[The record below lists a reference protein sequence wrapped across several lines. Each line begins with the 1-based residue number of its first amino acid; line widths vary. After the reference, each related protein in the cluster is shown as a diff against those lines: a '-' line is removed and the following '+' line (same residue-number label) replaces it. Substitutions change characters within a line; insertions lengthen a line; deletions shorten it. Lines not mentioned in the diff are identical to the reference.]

1 MVLDQVLYEARQREC
16 GKCGRGQDG
25 SAPGA
30 GGGGGRARRD
40 QKTHLNSLEVAVTG
54 GDPDV
59 LDLRGARGHPGSVKG
74 SRGGGG
80 GGMGQVLP
88 KEALPLSNGW
98 AASATAARCSAE
110 PAPGAPAQDELPT
123 TSLSLSSPPL
133 FLSHRS
139 RPAQLEALTLS
150 RLSVAP
156 SFTFSH
162 SALKQPPP
170 SATLPVS
177 SPARPLSPPWVRLRG
192 SCQHRRP
199 HRLTPPLPIRPQ
211 VFPRCGSSN

>member
-1 MVLDQVLYEARQREC
+1 LTSEARVVILVLSKVVVVGVVVVWVRCCRRRPSLSRTAGLPPPPQRAA
-16 GKCGRGQDG
+16 
-25 SAPGA
+25 APS
-30 GGGGGRARRD
+30 RR
-40 QKTHLNSLEVAVTG
+40 L
-54 GDPDV
+54 
-59 LDLRGARGHPGSVKG
+59 
-74 SRGGGG
+74 
-80 GGMGQVLP
+80 
-88 KEALPLSNGW
+88 
-98 AASATAARCSAE
+98 
-110 PAPGAPAQDELPT
+110 APRPR
-123 TSLSLSSPPL
+123 TSSQPHLSLSSPPL

-156 SFTFSH
+156 SFAFSH

-177 SPARPLSPPWVRLRG
+177 SPARPLSPPWVRLLR

-211 VFPRCGSSN
+211 VFPRCGSSNQCSS